1 LFILDQD
8 FWYNFKLSM
17 IVTVNI
23 LMMVASVG
31 QSERVKLRG
40 WDEPGTYGTTFVPIW
55 DVDE

>member
-1 LFILDQD
+1 
-8 FWYNFKLSM
+8 M